1 MRDQNSK
8 TPSPHSSNA
17 VASSYQVPQSL
28 QPVIQRLNQPE
39 LKQVHQ
45 IINLSQIHQAFQH
58 NTQALAH
65 LAQSIDLLTQ
75 HSSSAQTRTEL
86 NQHETKVFESIS
98 SANTL
103 SPQRTEQH
111 NQIKQQHTVVKLS
124 QLHTQHNTQA
134 FVHLTKSIEQLT
146 QYRAS
151 SQTTSHLNKHQHE
164 AKTFAS
170 VSHANQVA
178 PEHTEQHPQV
188 KQQHTI
194 AKLSQIHQVCQHNT
208 QAFVHLTKSI
218 EQLTQYRASSQTTS
232 HLNKHQHE
240 AKTFASVSHANQ
252 VAPEHTE
259 QHPQVKQQHT
269 IAKLSQIHQVCQHN
283 TQAFVH
289 LTKSIEQLTQYRASS
304 QTTSHLNKHQ
314 HEAKTFASVSHA
326 NQVAPEHTEQDPQVK
341 QQHTIA
347 KLSQSYTQHNTQA
360 LAKISQ
366 CIEALP
372 QNTGKNVMGAEAQKH
387 NMKSS
392 VSPSWNQLI
401 AILGDISSLDVD
413 GVKAPLAQI
422 NAQLPMTTTTQNAL
436 AGFSSAALR
445 TVSRLSVMLSSLDI
459 LKAYQ
464 TYQQT
469 PESQSHEKHEAGAQV
484 VGKATSLAVGLGTG
498 SMVNQLLNVLFGR
511 LATVPRLIVSG
522 LSAVG
527 AGRLIGSSAEDAGQW
542 AYRSVT
548 ESSSEGQMSQQKSIL
563 EQAMMIGSVSLSIAT
578 LFPKTLMKGI
588 TGLGRISGVSGFLSS
603 RLMQLKNGF
612 TGFQSTMSIL
622 STLFRSSF
630 VQHIHS
636 IKSFVQDLGVFQ
648 KVKNGFTG
656 FQSTMRILS
665 TLFRS
670 SFVQHIHSIKSFV
683 QGLGIFQKV
692 ARVMAFC
699 AQWGALLGRALSF
712 IRGALL
718 ALSAGIAA
726 VSSPVLLLVAG
737 VTALI
742 TGFALCSGGLEQ
754 IKAKLS
760 ACVEGILGFFSDIF
774 AGIQS
779 LLPDFGDWNL
789 FGSDEKETPQSS
801 QLHNVIAQ
809 EKHIRVQKESL
820 QTAEAQ
826 VSSNMFSNTTSLTQT
841 LAQKRPVTQQAQ
853 PPQVNIQSI
862 QVQGMQ
868 PKNIEQDLSTTI
880 RQAIEQY
887 FHQQQ
892 VTQRAEY
899 TYG

>member
-146 QYRAS
+146 QYRAT

-178 PEHTEQHPQV
+178 PEHTEQH
-188 KQQHTI
+188 
-194 AKLSQIHQVCQHNT
+194 
-208 QAFVHLTKSI
+208 
-218 EQLTQYRASSQTTS
+218 
-232 HLNKHQHE
+232 
-240 AKTFASVSHANQ
+240 
-252 VAPEHTE
+252 
-259 QHPQVKQQHT
+259 
-269 IAKLSQIHQVCQHN
+269 
-283 TQAFVH
+283 
-289 LTKSIEQLTQYRASS
+289 
-304 QTTSHLNKHQ
+304 
-314 HEAKTFASVSHA
+314 
-326 NQVAPEHTEQDPQVK
+326 PQVK